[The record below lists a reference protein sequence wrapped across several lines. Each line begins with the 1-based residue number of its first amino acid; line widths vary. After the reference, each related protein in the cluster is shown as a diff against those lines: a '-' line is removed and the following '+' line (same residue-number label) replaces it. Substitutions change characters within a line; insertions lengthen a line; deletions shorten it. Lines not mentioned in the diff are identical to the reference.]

1 MDDNISITFLGGI
14 NEVGG
19 NTVLLED
26 FTYDLKIFLDN
37 RIKIGKYYGHF
48 EPDQHPSST

>member
-26 FTYDLKIFLDN
+26 FTYDVKIFLDLG
-37 RIKIGKYYGHF
+37 IKIGKYYGYY
-48 EPDQHPSST
+48 ESGQHPSSI

>member
-1 MDDNISITFLGGI
+1 MDDNISITFLGGV

-26 FTYDLKIFLDN
+26 FAYDVKIFLDFG
-37 RIKIGKYYGHF
+37 IKIGKYYGYY
-48 EPDQHPSST
+48 ESGQHPSSI

>member
-1 MDDNISITFLGGI
+1 MDDNISMTFLGGV

-26 FTYDLKIFLDN
+26 FRYDVKIFLDFG
-37 RIKIGKYYGHF
+37 IKIGKYYGHY
-48 EPDQHPSST
+48 ERGEHPSSI